1 MMKEINNN
9 NNNIL
14 SPALPGSST
23 LPGKI
28 VQTFI
33 PHKTEAPPD
42 LNLEAAPRHE
52 GMVLREQNVR
62 LNLGLVGL

>member
-1 MMKEINNN
+1 MMKEI
-9 NNNIL
+9 IT
-14 SPALPGSST
+14 SSH
-23 LPGKI
+23 LLFQDRPRFLGKI
-28 VQTFI
+28 VQTLI